1 MLTSNKRLKNQGIWR
16 STEKWKFK
24 PKDDSHLIYIENISK
39 NKVLEVS
46 SDGDVILKDLEEGKA
61 EQLWYQETSYASNAK
76 GYFMLRNSHDDGVL
90 NPTLFANGTSNKLV
104 VRGNI
109 SLS

>member
-39 NKVLEVS
+39 NKVLEATI
-46 SDGDVILKDLEEGKA
+46 DGKVTYKNFEEGKA
-61 EQLWYQETSYASNAK
+61 EQLWKK
-76 GYFMLRNSHDDGVL
+76 GVPDAEYES
-90 NPTLFANGTSNKLV
+90 AE
-104 VRGNI
+104 I
-109 SLS
+109 